1 MKQLH
6 EVGIIHRDLKPAN
19 ILIKRAA
26 GQSASVPL
34 FLDFNSAASTESQP
48 SRGTPR
54 YLPPEVVSGKR
65 TAPAT
70 YDDLWAIAMIA
81 WEMIHGSGSSP
92 ENGAKPH
99 DYISG
104 SIPNSVIDVLRQA
117 LLISPESRY
126 QSAGELVSA
135 LESAVRIDSHAEGE
149 LTADEVA
156 RGRASMERIRLAMS
170 QALAPPGELVVPKEV
185 EVAVTTAIAWLSE
198 EETQS
203 LDLVAELVRLGPLA
217 IPVCLQQGY
226 RLLREKAAY
235 DEIVR
240 AIVQLSAADFNIAV
254 RSIDKHALSSNLGV
268 RALCWAVCEALHYFP
283 EIMLDSLEGD
293 EGLLL
298 PDERLKI
305 ADLCI
310 RFSTKKSAVLA
321 LVKYMCREYIL
332 DRARYHDLCSTVA
345 RRMHE
350 LQLRDE
356 PAATAS
362 TPQQSIV
369 VRQLITPLLIAQDTE
384 RCVWRELREFE
395 QIPDSA
401 EEDTEKGTH

>member
-1 MKQLH
+1 M
-6 EVGIIHRDLKPAN
+6 
-19 ILIKRAA
+19 
-26 GQSASVPL
+26 
-34 FLDFNSAASTESQP
+34 
-48 SRGTPR
+48 
-54 YLPPEVVSGKR
+54 
-65 TAPAT
+65 
-70 YDDLWAIAMIA
+70 
-81 WEMIHGSGSSP
+81 
-92 ENGAKPH
+92 
-99 DYISG
+99 
-104 SIPNSVIDVLRQA
+104 
-117 LLISPESRY
+117 
-126 QSAGELVSA
+126 
-135 LESAVRIDSHAEGE
+135 
-149 LTADEVA
+149 
-156 RGRASMERIRLAMS
+156 
-170 QALAPPGELVVPKEV
+170 
-185 EVAVTTAIAWLSE
+185 TTAIAWLSE